1 MCDFSI
7 SLSNLSYEIVNFC
20 QAKSFSFFMLF
31 TLLKMITYD
40 VEIYLS
46 HAMLKAPFFGFW
58 DIHVVVVKVMVA
70 IAVFLIEFV
79 PIVAVAIVV
88 VAIVVIVIVIAPIV
102 VERIAVDPIVV
113 VPIRVDAIVV
123 VPIVHSRLGS
133 FAGLYTIVLIV

>member
-1 MCDFSI
+1 MYDFRI
-7 SLSNLSYEIVNFC
+7 SFSNLTYEIVNFC
-20 QAKSFSFFMLF
+20 QAKSFSLFMLF
-31 TLLKMITYD
+31 TLLKMISYD

-46 HAMLKAPFFGFW
+46 YAMLKAPFFGFW

-133 FAGLYTIVLIV
+133 FAGLYTIVVIV

>member
-1 MCDFSI
+1 MYDFSI

-20 QAKSFSFFMLF
+20 QAKSFSLFMLF
-31 TLLKMITYD
+31 TLLKMISYD

-79 PIVAVAIVV
+79 PIVARPHRSRPDKGRRDRGHSDRTQSSGIICWFIYNCSDSLNTRVRENESDWHDG
-88 VAIVVIVIVIAPIV
+88 
-102 VERIAVDPIVV
+102 VERT
-113 VPIRVDAIVV
+113 
-123 VPIVHSRLGS
+123 LQ
-133 FAGLYTIVLIV
+133 F

>member
-1 MCDFSI
+1 MYDFRI
-7 SLSNLSYEIVNFC
+7 SFSNLTYEIVNFC
-20 QAKSFSFFMLF
+20 QAKSFSLFMLF
-31 TLLKMITYD
+31 TLLKMISYD

-46 HAMLKAPFFGFW
+46 YTMLKAPFFGFW

-133 FAGLYTIVLIV
+133 FAGLYTIVVIV

>member
-1 MCDFSI
+1 
-7 SLSNLSYEIVNFC
+7 
-20 QAKSFSFFMLF
+20 MLF
-31 TLLKMITYD
+31 TLLKMISYD

-113 VPIRVDAIVV
+113 VPIRV